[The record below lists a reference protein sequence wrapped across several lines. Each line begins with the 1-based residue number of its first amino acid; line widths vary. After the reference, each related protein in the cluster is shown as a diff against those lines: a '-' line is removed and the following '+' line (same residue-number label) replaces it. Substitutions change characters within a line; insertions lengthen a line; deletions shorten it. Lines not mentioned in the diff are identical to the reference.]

1 MEQETLEELEE
12 LDDEQVSGDPEGTY
26 DKLVGEDARKFR
38 LSGMFKDWFL
48 DYSSKVI
55 LDRAVPHIVDGLK
68 PVQRRVLHAM
78 KENDDGS
85 LTKAAKVVGQVMAY
99 HPHGDQS
106 IFGSLVQLGQKK
118 LLIDT
123 QGNWGN
129 IITGDPNAAG
139 RYIECRLSEFAKEVV
154 FNKKTTHW
162 IRTYDDKA
170 DEPLELPVRFPLLL
184 FQGTEGI
191 AVGMASRILP
201 HNFNELLDAS
211 IAILKNEPFEIFPDF
226 PTGGYVDCSKYNQGR
241 RGGKVKVR
249 AKIEK
254 RDKDVIA
261 ITEVPFG
268 KTTASLCNSIMD
280 ARKKGKIKIGKID
293 DLTTKQANIVI
304 KLPKDV
310 SPDKTIDALYAFTEC
325 EVSISVNTCVI
336 IDHKP
341 EFIGVDEVLRYDTY
355 HTRDLLKWEQE
366 IRLDELS
373 HDWHY
378 TSLEKIFFENEVYKI
393 LEDKSFPSWEKQ
405 LESIFQRMKEF
416 QHLLREEIVPED
428 IEKLVEKPV
437 RKISKFDIK
446 AADEKLAKIEKEMS
460 DTQYNID
467 HITNF
472 TIKWFKHIKEKY
484 GEEWPRR
491 TTITSF
497 ETISA
502 GKVASNNAKLYANKE
517 TGFVGMNLKRDDN
530 GEFICDCSD
539 ICEIIVIAKD
549 GRYRI
554 SKISD
559 KSFFFTDLI
568 YVGVFDRGDT
578 RTVYNIIYKD
588 GKTGVNYAKRFSIT
602 SVTKDKEYDLTM
614 GTPGSA
620 ILWLTA
626 NHNGEAGSVKIR
638 YKQQKKLKKLIDEY
652 DFSNLAIKGRGSR
665 GNIVSKHTIQNIQ
678 LKSIGVSTISG
689 KDIWFDEDIQRLNED
704 GHGKYL
710 GAFNPDDH
718 ILAIFK
724 NGSYYTTSFDLSSKY
739 QGELMRI
746 EKLDRDKVWTALYY
760 DGVLKRFYIKRFSFD
775 VSENTA
781 ISIAPDTKGSYLVD
795 LSDDLYPRFE
805 VKFGGK
811 SAQRLPEVFEAESF
825 IGKKSIAAKGKM
837 VHSLPVKSVRFVE
850 PITPPENEAQD
861 QTGEDRTGDGQT
873 GDGQTG
879 DGRTMDLGLG
889 ALDQTGDGRTM
900 DLGLGALDQTGDG
913 RTKDQGLGALDQ
925 TGDGQT
931 GDGRTREDQTED
943 GRTMDLGLG
952 AAASASAKK
961 GSKRNGRKGKS
972 SNQINE
978 DEDFLPTKI
987 LRGGEAAGADVEIV
1001 EIEIE
1006 DKEPTLF

>member
-1 MEQETLEELEE
+1 MAKEEDLEELDQESLEELEE
-12 LDDEQVSGDPEGTY
+12 LEDEHMSDVPEGMY

-38 LSGMFKDWFL
+38 LSGMFKEWFL
-48 DYSSKVI
+48 DYSSEVI

-78 KENDDGS
+78 KENDDGT
-85 LTKAAKVVGQVMAY
+85 LTKAATIVGKVMAY

-106 IFGSLVQLGQKK
+106 IFGSLVQLAQKD
-118 LLIDT
+118 LLIDK
-123 QGNWGN
+123 QGNWGNN

-154 FNKKTTHW
+154 FNKKITNWT
-162 IRTYDDKA
+162 RSYDNKA

-184 FQGTEGI
+184 VQGTEGI
-191 AVGMASRILP
+191 AVGMSSRILP
-201 HNFNELLDAS
+201 HNFNELIDAS
-211 IAILKNEPFEIFPDF
+211 IAILRNEDFEIFPDF
-226 PTGGYVDCSKYNQGR
+226 PTGGFIDCSKYNQGR

-261 ITEVPFG
+261 ITEVPYG

-280 ARKKGKIKIGKID
+280 ANRKKKIKIAKID

-341 EFIGVDEVLRYDTY
+341 EFIGVDEVLRHNTY

-366 IRLDELS
+366 IRLAELAN
-373 HDWHY
+373 DWHY

-405 LESIFQRMKEF
+405 LESIFLRMKDF
-416 QHLLREEIVPED
+416 QHLLKKEIVPED

-446 AADEKLAKIEKEMS
+446 AADEKLAKLEKEMKA
-460 DTQYNID
+460 TQHNIT
-467 HITNF
+467 HITEF
-472 TIKWFKHIKEKY
+472 TIKWFEHIKEKY
-484 GEEWPRR
+484 GASWSRK

-502 GKVASNNAKLYANKE
+502 GKVVSNNAKLYANKQ

-539 ICEIIVIAKD
+539 LSEIIAIAKD
-549 GRYRI
+549 GRYKI
-554 SKISD
+554 SKITD
-559 KSFFFTDLI
+559 KSFFFTDLV

-578 RTVYNIIYKD
+578 RTVYNVIYKD
-588 GKTGVNYAKRFSIT
+588 GKTGVNYAKRFAIT
-602 SVTKDKEYDLTM
+602 SVTKDKEYDITM

-638 YKQQKKLKKLIDEY
+638 FKQQKKLKKLIDEY
-652 DFSNLAIKGRGSR
+652 DFSTLAIKGRTSR
-665 GNIVSKHTIQNIQ
+665 GNIVSKHTIQSIQ
-678 LKSIGVSTISG
+678 LKSLGVSTISG
-689 KDIWFDEDIQRLNED
+689 KDIWFDEDIQRLNEE
-704 GHGKYL
+704 GHGRHL
-710 GAFNPDDH
+710 GAFNPDDR

-724 NGSYYTTSFDLSSKY
+724 NGTYYTTSFDLSSKY
-739 QGELMRI
+739 QGELLRL
-746 EKLDRDKVWTALYY
+746 EKLDTGKVWTALYY
-760 DGVLKRFYIKRFSFD
+760 DGVLKRFYVKRFSFE
-775 VSENTA
+775 VSDNA
-781 ISIAPDTKGSYLVD
+781 AVSIVPDTKGSYLVD

-805 VKFGGK
+805 VTFGGK
-811 SAQRLPEVFEAESF
+811 SAHRLPEVFEAEGF
-825 IGKKSIAAKGKM
+825 IGKKGITAKGKM
-837 VHSLPVKSVRFVE
+837 VHSLDVKSVRFIE
-850 PITPPENEAQD
+850 PLTPPEPEEPEVD
-861 QTGEDRTGDGQT
+861 EDTPAT
-873 GDGQTG
+873 PTS
-879 DGRTMDLGLG
+879 
-889 ALDQTGDGRTM
+889 
-900 DLGLGALDQTGDG
+900 
-913 RTKDQGLGALDQ
+913 
-925 TGDGQT
+925 
-931 GDGRTREDQTED
+931 
-943 GRTMDLGLG
+943 
-952 AAASASAKK
+952 AAAGVAGATVP
-961 GSKRNGRKGKS
+961 
-972 SNQINE
+972 E
-978 DEDFLPTKI
+978 DDGDFLPTEI
-987 LRGGEAAGADVEIV
+987 LTGAAAAGADVEVV